1 MDIKT
6 LILQILNE
14 NDSIVSIMDQKQI
27 TVLELLTKGGFMML
41 PILLLFIIIVY
52 CLLSIVYRLW
62 LISITVYCVSFII
75 IFIVV

>member
-41 PILLLFIIIVY
+41 PILL
-52 CLLSIVYRLW
+52 
-62 LISITVYCVSFII
+62 
-75 IFIVV
+75 